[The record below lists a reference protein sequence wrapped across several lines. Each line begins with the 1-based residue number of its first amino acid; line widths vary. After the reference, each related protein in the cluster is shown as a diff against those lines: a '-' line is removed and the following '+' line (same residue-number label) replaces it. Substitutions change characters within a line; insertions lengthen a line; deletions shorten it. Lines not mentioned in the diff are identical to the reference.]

1 MEAVIFIG
9 IQATGKSTFYK
20 ERFYDTHV
28 RINLDML
35 KTRHRET
42 ILLEACLRA
51 QQPFVVDNT
60 NILAR
65 ERARYIEPA
74 KAAGFRVIGYY
85 FQSRLGEALQRNQMR
100 AGKASIPKY
109 GVIAKY
115 RALQPPRFE
124 EGFDVLYY
132 VAIDPQGGFL
142 VNEWQAGSDFPSNPI
157 NRTA

>member
-9 IQATGKSTFYK
+9 IPATGKSTFYK
-20 ERFYDTHV
+20 ERFFDTHV

-60 NILAR
+60 NILVR
-65 ERARYIEPA
+65 ERARYIELA
-74 KAAGFRVIGYY
+74 KAAGFRVSAYY
-85 FQSRLGEALQRNQMR
+85 FQSHLGEALQRNALR
-100 AGKASIPKY
+100 TGKANIPKP

-115 RALQPPRFE
+115 R
-124 EGFDVLYY
+124 
-132 VAIDPQGGFL
+132 
-142 VNEWQAGSDFPSNPI
+142 
-157 NRTA
+157 